1 MEFIIC
7 LISISFIFIIYLN
20 FNKIV
25 DLVSKKDKKISSKIA
40 EDKISKRKRLGSPR
54 KDK

>member
-25 DLVSKKDKKISSKIA
+25 NFISKKDKKILKEIV
-40 EDKISKRKRLGSPR
+40 EEKISKRKKLGSPR
-54 KDK
+54 RYK